1 MNDITS
7 GCLSSIF
14 GSSSTM
20 SPQGF
25 SGGGMDGL
33 DFLKKL
39 KDDIESLLSDL
50 TGAGGGAD
58 GSGGGLG
65 GYGNRNDSPFGG
77 DYGSTG
83 NGGISKAIPS
93 NDFGQGQGQGL
104 RDIKLNSAAGG
115 EALHLKMDQY
125 GNLFNGSGNSV
136 GHYDQQTGQLSFNA
150 GATKEIER
158 LETGGTWFEP
168 PFFPNGKAIPTE
180 GPGGNA
186 VFSEQQFTMSV
197 GDLNQKADF

>member
-58 GSGGGLG
+58 GSGG
-65 GYGNRNDSPFGG
+65 
-77 DYGSTG
+77 
-83 NGGISKAIPS
+83 ISKAIPG
-93 NDFGQGQGQGL
+93 NDFGQGQGHGL
-104 RDIKLNSAAGG
+104 RDIKLNSAVGG

-158 LETGGTWFEP
+158 LETGGICFESP
-168 PFFPNGKAIPTE
+168 SAEAFFLNGKAIPTE

-186 VFSEQQFTMSV
+186 VFSAQQFTMSV